1 MLRLKPSYKYFLNPA
16 CYLSRHEMDPAEEEI
31 TGRRWAEHYRI
42 LQCNISSIHVL
53 NASQVRVTYLHRI
66 IFLCQNT
73 SIIHFFSQSL
83 LLRDSSKGFATA
95 EQSSVLENICYCGRK
110 YCCSF
115 PFKCSPYNIRKN
127 VDLGSWFWL
136 LFIHLPLTR
145 AGRKGIN
152 GTIKCCYNG
161 TMVSNVCINRENLT
175 NLPPPP
181 TLSCRHKVKINF
193 IP

>member
-115 PFKCSPYNIRKN
+115 PFKCSPSLSFTTYVKMQIL
-127 VDLGSWFWL
+127 DLGSGYFS
-136 LFIHLPLTR
+136 FISLSLGL
-145 AGRKGIN
+145 AGRGL
-152 GTIKCCYNG
+152 
-161 TMVSNVCINRENLT
+161 MEQ
-175 NLPPPP
+175 
-181 TLSCRHKVKINF
+181 
-193 IP
+193 